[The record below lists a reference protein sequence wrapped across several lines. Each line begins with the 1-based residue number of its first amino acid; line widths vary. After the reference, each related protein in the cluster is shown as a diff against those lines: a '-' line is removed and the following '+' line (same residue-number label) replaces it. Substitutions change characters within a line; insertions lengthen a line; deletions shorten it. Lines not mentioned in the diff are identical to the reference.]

1 MQPLGTQAPDFS
13 LLDVVSGKTVKR
25 DDTKG
30 AAGLLVMFLC
40 VHCPF
45 VKHVEQGI
53 ARLGAD
59 YAGQG
64 LGIVAISSND
74 AASYPDDSPEGMRAQ
89 ARRLGFTFPYLY
101 DESQEV
107 ARAYEAACTPDF
119 FLYDRD
125 LRLMYRGQF
134 DASRPSLSVPVTG
147 NDLRRAVEALL
158 AGKPPLEQQ
167 QPSLGCNIKWKQSCR
182 NHVVGTP
189 GLTGFNAKRCVA
201 GCASFCCCAMEAA
214 TACA

>member
-13 LLDVVSGKTVKR
+13 LLDAVSGKTVSR
-25 DDTKG
+25 DNAKG

-53 ARLGAD
+53 ARFAGD

-74 AASYPDDSPEGMRAQ
+74 AVTYPDDSPEGMRAQ
-89 ARRLGFTFPYLY
+89 AKRVGFIFPYLY
-101 DESQEV
+101 DESQQV
-107 ARAYEAACTPDF
+107 ARTYEAACTPDF

-125 LRLMYRGQF
+125 LKLVYRGQF
-134 DASRPSLSVPVTG
+134 DASRPSLNVPVTG

-158 AGKPPLEQQ
+158 AGKQPLEEQR
-167 QPSLGCNIKWKQSCR
+167 PSLGCNIKWK
-182 NHVVGTP
+182 
-189 GLTGFNAKRCVA
+189 
-201 GCASFCCCAMEAA
+201 
-214 TACA
+214 

>member
-13 LLDVVSGKTVKR
+13 LLDVVSGKTIRR
-25 DDTKG
+25 DDVKG
-30 AAGLLVMFLC
+30 AAGLLVIFLC

-53 ARLGAD
+53 ARFAGD

-64 LGIVAISSND
+64 LGIVGISSND

-89 ARRLGFTFPYLY
+89 AKRVGFIFPYLY
-101 DESQEV
+101 DESQQV

-125 LRLMYRGQF
+125 LKLVYRGQF
-134 DASRPSLSVPVTG
+134 DASRPSISVPVTG

-158 AGKPPLEQQ
+158 AGKPPLEEQR
-167 QPSLGCNIKWKQSCR
+167 PSLGCNIKWK
-182 NHVVGTP
+182 
-189 GLTGFNAKRCVA
+189 
-201 GCASFCCCAMEAA
+201 
-214 TACA
+214 